1 MKIILGDDDDDDDED
16 GDDDDDAFQ
25 VVLKRVFDLMG
36 AGSQTHEVTELLLLF
51 STTQQLQQFSE
62 FIPRIF
68 QQLNS
73 RFNISMNL
81 IYVGFL
87 IIQHFSEIQQ
97 PKS

>member
-1 MKIILGDDDDDDDED
+1 MKRILGDDDDDDDED

-62 FIPRIF
+62 FYPFCTFIHF
-68 QQLNS
+68 STTQQLHATV
-73 RFNISMNL
+73 L
-81 IYVGFL
+81 
-87 IIQHFSEIQQ
+87 
-97 PKS
+97 